1 MILRIALASVALA
14 LSAFAM
20 PAFAEGMNHEHSAH
34 MASQELVPAEV
45 RALDL
50 KARKITLKHGD
61 LKNLGMP
68 GMTMAFALDKKLAL
82 PADLKVGDKVQ
93 VRVEDVGG
101 TLTVTILQR

>member
-1 MILRIALASVALA
+1 MTLRFALASAAFAFVALA
-14 LSAFAM
+14 TSALAASM
-20 PAFAEGMNHEHSAH
+20 DHSAH

-68 GMTMAFALDKKLAL
+68 GMTMPFALDKKLTL

-93 VRVEDVGG
+93 VRVEDFGG

>member
-1 MILRIALASVALA
+1 MTIRIALASVVLALISLATPALA
-14 LSAFAM
+14 ASM
-20 PAFAEGMNHEHSAH
+20 DHSTH

-50 KARKITLKHGD
+50 KARRITLKHGE

-68 GMTMAFALDKKLAL
+68 GMTMPFALDKKLTL
-82 PADLKVGDKVQ
+82 PVDLKVGDKVQ
-93 VRVEDVGG
+93 VRVEDFSG